1 MHGYSPLPPRDSIY
15 EKRCVGAGE
24 EADGADKRILDS
36 VSEEQGTRVD
46 PLFLR
51 DSEHKA
57 ADE

>member
-15 EKRCVGAGE
+15 EKLRRCRK